1 MMISLRHIERAYHKG
16 ALNIAALHDIDLEI
30 AEGEFLAIMGPSG
43 SGKSTLLH
51 LLGCLD
57 RPTGGAYHLD
67 GVDVTTLNDAELSRI
82 RSQKI
87 GFVFQ
92 AFNLLAQHTVEEN
105 IAAPLLYAAAGTFL
119 PSQTRQT
126 VHALAEQ
133 VGLGHR
139 LHHRPTELS
148 GGEMQRVAIARAL
161 ILQPRVILADEPT
174 GNLDS
179 RTSDEI
185 MALLA
190 ALHQQGHTLIV
201 VTHEPRI
208 AAFAQRILHLKD
220 GAIERIETRKTSF
233 GQTESPVHPERVERD
248 ATSFH
253 APRGTPLAG
262 RSASDAPQSGK
273 HTHSTQSVERA
284 NLSFFVS
291 MLRVAMQGVLLHKLR
306 SLLSVLGIV
315 FGIGAIIAM
324 LAIGAGAKQEL
335 LEQINLLGTN
345 TMTIKAVAPPEESLE
360 RGYGQRSEGLT
371 EDDADRLAQV
381 SPFVQAIAPV
391 RLLTLPAQYQ
401 QQTAQADLVG
411 TTPAYQQSGNL
422 SLHAG
427 RFLTDGD
434 LAEASRVCVIGD
446 EIRQALF
453 AFRNPLGELIK
464 IREEWFQVVGVLSNR
479 QAASKKQT
487 LIQMRNVNRQVII
500 PLATAAMFSPPQE
513 RRRIQEIAIRVDEAR
528 NVDAAARLI
537 RSTLTRLH
545 YGANDYE
552 VTIPRELLRQSQQT
566 QRVFN
571 IVMGSI
577 AGISLLVGGIGIM
590 NIMLATVTERTRE
603 IGIRR
608 AIGASQ
614 RMILLQ
620 FLIETLTLTLVG
632 GVSGIALGVGGAWL
646 ITAFA
651 GWRTVISL
659 DTILIACGVSAVIGL
674 IFGLYPASQAARKHP
689 IAALRYE

>member
-1 MMISLRHIERAYHKG
+1 MLISLRHIERAYHKG
-16 ALNIAALHDIDLEI
+16 ALNIAALHDIDIEI

-105 IAAPLLYAAAGTFL
+105 IAAPLLYAAAGAFL

-133 VGLGHR
+133 VGLRHR
-139 LHHRPTELS
+139 LSHRPTELS

-220 GAIERIETRKTSF
+220 GAIERIETPRTALPGF
-233 GQTESPVHPERVERD
+233 ETLAGL
-248 ATSFH
+248 
-253 APRGTPLAG
+253 APRATKSEAHASQHPATP
-262 RSASDAPQSGK
+262 R
-273 HTHSTQSVERA
+273 V
-284 NLSFFVS
+284 SFFVS

-434 LAEASRVCVIGD
+434 LSEASRVCVIGD

-537 RSTLTRLH
+537 RSALTRLH

-552 VTIPRELLRQSQQT
+552 VMIPRELLRQSQQT

-590 NIMLATVTERTRE
+590 NIMLANVTERTRE
-603 IGIRR
+603 IGLRR

>member
-1 MMISLRHIERAYHKG
+1 MISLRHIERAYRKG
-16 ALNIAALHDIDLEI
+16 TLNITALRDIDLEI
-30 AEGEFLAIMGPSG
+30 ADGEFLAIMGPSG

-57 RPTGGAYHLD
+57 RPTGGEYLLD
-67 GVDVTTLNDAELSRI
+67 GADVTTLNDAELSRI
-82 RSQKI
+82 RNQKI

-92 AFNLLAQHTVEEN
+92 AFNLLPQHSVEEN
-105 IAAPLLYAAAGTFL
+105 IAAPFLYAPSNTFT
-119 PSQTRQT
+119 PSQTKQT
-126 VHALAEQ
+126 VHALAEG
-133 VGLGHR
+133 VGLHQR
-139 LHHRPTELS
+139 LLHRPTELS

-161 ILQPRVILADEPT
+161 VMRPRMILADEPT

-179 RTSDEI
+179 RTGEEI

-190 ALHQQGHTLIV
+190 ALHQQGHTLVV

-208 AAFAQRILHLKD
+208 AAFAQRVLHLKD
-220 GAIERIETRKTSF
+220 GAIERIETRETPPLDAAEPYP
-233 GQTESPVHPERVERD
+233 GQPCSDMAV
-248 ATSFH
+248 
-253 APRGTPLAG
+253 RGTVQPRLAFL
-262 RSASDAPQSGK
+262 A
-273 HTHSTQSVERA
+273 
-284 NLSFFVS
+284 S
-291 MLRVAMQGVLLHKLR
+291 MLRVATQGVLLHKLR

-315 FGIGAIIAM
+315 FGVGAIIAM

-335 LEQINLLGTN
+335 LEQIALLGTN
-345 TMTIKAVAPPEESLE
+345 TMTIKAAPQLEAPLE
-360 RGYGQRSEGLT
+360 RGAAQRSEGLT
-371 EDDADRLAQV
+371 EGDADRLAQV
-381 SPFVQAIAPV
+381 SPFIQAIAPV
-391 RLLTLPAQYQ
+391 RLLALPTQYQ
-401 QQTAQADLVG
+401 QQFTQADVIG
-411 TTPAYQQSGNL
+411 TTTPYLQSGNL
-422 SLHAG
+422 SLQSG
-427 RFLTDGD
+427 RFLTDSD

-446 EIRQALF
+446 DIRQALF
-453 AFRNPLGELIK
+453 AFRNPVGELIK
-464 IREEWFQVVGVLSNR
+464 IRNEWFQVVGVLSNK
-479 QAASKKQT
+479 QFNLKKQT
-487 LIQMRNVNRQVII
+487 SLQVRNVNRQVII
-500 PLATAAMFSPPQE
+500 PLSTAVMFIPPQE
-513 RRRIQEIAIRVDEAR
+513 RQRIQEIAIRVDDAR

-537 RSTLTRLH
+537 RSALNRIH
-545 YGANDYE
+545 YGAQDYE
-552 VTIPRELLRQSQQT
+552 LVIPRELLRQSQQT

-632 GVSGIALGVGGAWL
+632 GVLGIALGVGGAWL

-651 GWRTVISL
+651 RWRTVIAF
-659 DTILIACGVSAVIGL
+659 DTILIACGVSAVTGL

>member
-1 MMISLRHIERAYHKG
+1 MISLRHIERAYRKG
-16 ALNIAALHDIDLEI
+16 ALNIAALHEIDLEI

-57 RPTGGAYHLD
+57 RPTDGAYFFD
-67 GVDVTTLNDAELSRI
+67 GADVTTLNDAEISRI
-82 RSQKI
+82 RHQKI
-87 GFVFQ
+87 GFIFQ
-92 AFNLLAQHTVEEN
+92 AFNLLPQHTVAEN
-105 IAAPLLYAAAGTFL
+105 IAAPLLYGSSDAIPPAERRRA
-119 PSQTRQT
+119 
-126 VHALAEQ
+126 VNALAEQ
-133 VGLGHR
+133 VGLSHR

-161 ILQPRVILADEPT
+161 IMQPRMILADEPT

-179 RTSDEI
+179 RTGDDI

-190 ALHQQGHTLIV
+190 TLHQQGHTLVV

-208 AAFAQRILHLKD
+208 ATFAQRVLYLKD
-220 GAIERIETRKTSF
+220 GVIERIETREISSVSPEVSVRPEPVEGKRSSASPFDRLRTN
-233 GQTESPVHPERVERD
+233 GNNTHES
-248 ATSFH
+248 
-253 APRGTPLAG
+253 APR
-262 RSASDAPQSGK
+262 
-273 HTHSTQSVERA
+273 
-284 NLSFFVS
+284 LSFLAS

-306 SLLSVLGIV
+306 SFLSVLGIV

-324 LAIGAGAKQEL
+324 LAISAGAKQEL
-335 LEQINLLGTN
+335 LEQIALLGTN
-345 TMTIKAVAPPEESLE
+345 TMTIKAVAPSEEPLE
-360 RGYGQRSEGLT
+360 RGEAQRSEGLT
-371 EDDADRLAQV
+371 EDDVDRLAQV
-381 SPFVQAIAPV
+381 SAFIRAIAPV

-401 QQTAQADLVG
+401 QQIAQAEVVG
-411 TTPAYQQSGNL
+411 TTPAFRESGNL
-422 SLHAG
+422 SLHSG
-427 RFLTDGD
+427 RFLLESD
-434 LAEASRVCVIGD
+434 LAEANRVCVIGAD
-446 EIRQALF
+446 IRQALF
-453 AFRNPLGELIK
+453 AFRNPVGELIK
-464 IREEWFQVVGVLSNR
+464 IRDEWFQIVGILNNR
-479 QAASKKQT
+479 QFDPKKQANM
-487 LIQMRNVNRQVII
+487 QMRNINRQVII
-500 PLATAAMFSPPQE
+500 PLSTAAMFVQPQE
-513 RRRIQEIAIRVDEAR
+513 RRRIQEIAVRIDDAR

-537 RSTLTRLH
+537 RSALNRLH

-552 VTIPRELLRQSQQT
+552 LTIPRELLRQSQQT

-632 GVSGIALGVGGAWL
+632 GVLGLMLGVGGAWL

-651 GWRTVISL
+651 RWRTVIAL

-674 IFGLYPASQAARKHP
+674 IFGLYPAVQAARKHP

>member
-1 MMISLRHIERAYHKG
+1 MISLRHIERAYRKG
-16 ALNIAALHDIDLEI
+16 MLNIAALRDIDLEI
-30 AEGEFLAIMGPSG
+30 ADGEFLAIMGPSG

-57 RPTGGAYHLD
+57 RPTGGEYLLD
-67 GVDVTTLNDAELSRI
+67 GADVTTLNDAELSRI
-82 RSQKI
+82 RNQKI

-92 AFNLLAQHTVEEN
+92 AFNLLPQHSVEEN
-105 IAAPLLYAAAGTFL
+105 IAAPFLYAPSNTFT
-119 PSQTRQT
+119 PPQTKQT
-126 VHALAEQ
+126 VHALAEE
-133 VGLGHR
+133 VGLHQR
-139 LHHRPTELS
+139 LLHRPTELS

-161 ILQPRVILADEPT
+161 VMRPRMILADEPT

-179 RTSDEI
+179 RTGDDI
-185 MALLA
+185 MALLVT
-190 ALHQQGHTLIV
+190 LHQHGHTLVV

-208 AAFAQRILHLKD
+208 ATFAQRVLYLKD
-220 GAIERIETRKTSF
+220 GAIERIETREISS
-233 GQTESPVHPERVERD
+233 E

-253 APRGTPLAG
+253 ALRGTPSAG
-262 RSASDAPQSGK
+262 RSASATPQSNEQ
-273 HTHSTQSVERA
+273 THSTQSVERTQRA
-284 NLSFFVS
+284 NLAFFAS

-335 LEQINLLGTN
+335 LEQIALLGTN
-345 TMTIKAVAPPEESLE
+345 TMTIKAAPQPEAPLE
-360 RGYGQRSEGLT
+360 RGAAQRSEGLT
-371 EDDADRLAQV
+371 EGDADRLAQV
-381 SPFVQAIAPV
+381 SPFIQAIAPV
-391 RLLTLPAQYQ
+391 RLLALPTQYQ
-401 QQTAQADLVG
+401 QQFAQADVIG
-411 TTPAYQQSGNL
+411 TTTPYLQSSNL
-422 SLHAG
+422 SLQSG
-427 RFLTDGD
+427 RFLTDSE
-434 LAEASRVCVIGD
+434 LTEASRVCVIGD
-446 EIRQALF
+446 DIRQALF
-453 AFRNPLGELIK
+453 AFRNPVGELIK
-464 IREEWFQVVGVLSNR
+464 IRDEWFQVVGVLSNK
-479 QAASKKQT
+479 QFNLKKQT
-487 LIQMRNVNRQVII
+487 SLQVRNVNRQVII
-500 PLATAAMFSPPQE
+500 PLSTAVMFIPPQE
-513 RRRIQEIAIRVDEAR
+513 RQRIQEIAIRVDDAR

-537 RSTLTRLH
+537 RAALNRLH
-545 YGANDYE
+545 YGAQDYE
-552 VTIPRELLRQSQQT
+552 LVIPRELLRQSQQT

-632 GVSGIALGVGGAWL
+632 GVLGLMLGVGGAWL

-651 GWRTVISL
+651 GWRTVIAL

-674 IFGLYPASQAARKHP
+674 VFGLYPASQAARKHP

>member
-1 MMISLRHIERAYHKG
+1 MISLRHIERAYRKG
-16 ALNIAALHDIDLEI
+16 ALNIAALRDIDIEI
-30 AEGEFLAIMGPSG
+30 ADGEFLAIMGPSG

-57 RPTGGAYHLD
+57 RPTGGEYLLD
-67 GVDVTTLNDAELSRI
+67 GADVTTLNDAELSRI
-82 RSQKI
+82 RNQKL

-92 AFNLLAQHTVEEN
+92 AFNLLPQHSVEEN
-105 IAAPLLYAAAGTFL
+105 IAAPFLYAPSNTFTPL
-119 PSQTRQT
+119 QTKQT
-126 VHALAEQ
+126 VHALAEK
-133 VGLGHR
+133 VGLHQR
-139 LHHRPTELS
+139 LLHRPTELS

-161 ILQPRVILADEPT
+161 AMRPRMILADEPT

-179 RTSDEI
+179 RTGDEI
-185 MALLA
+185 MSLLA
-190 ALHQQGHTLIV
+190 SLHKQGHTVIV

-220 GAIERIETRKTSF
+220 GAIERIETREISS
-233 GQTESPVHPERVERD
+233 E

-253 APRGTPLAG
+253 ALRGTPSAG
-262 RSASDAPQSGK
+262 RSASAAPQSGEQ
-273 HTHSTQSVERA
+273 THSTQSAERAQRA
-284 NLSFFVS
+284 NLAFFAS

-335 LEQINLLGTN
+335 LEQIALLGTN
-345 TMTIKAVAPPEESLE
+345 TMTIKAAPPSEAPLE
-360 RGYGQRSEGLT
+360 RGAAQRSEGLT
-371 EDDADRLAQV
+371 EGDADRLAQV
-381 SPFVQAIAPV
+381 SPFIQAIAPV
-391 RLLTLPAQYQ
+391 RLLALPTQYQ
-401 QQTAQADLVG
+401 QQFAQADIIG
-411 TTPAYQQSGNL
+411 TTTPYLQSSNL
-422 SLHAG
+422 SLQSG
-427 RFLTDGD
+427 RFLTDSD

-446 EIRQALF
+446 DIRQALF
-453 AFRNPLGELIK
+453 AFRNPVGELIK
-464 IREEWFQVVGVLSNR
+464 IRDEWFQVVGVLSNK
-479 QAASKKQT
+479 QFNLKKQT
-487 LIQMRNVNRQVII
+487 SLQVRNVNRQVII
-500 PLATAAMFSPPQE
+500 PLSTAVMFIPPQE
-513 RRRIQEIAIRVDEAR
+513 RRRIQEIALRVDDAR

-537 RSTLTRLH
+537 RSTLNRLH
-545 YGANDYE
+545 YGAQDYE
-552 VTIPRELLRQSQQT
+552 LVIPRELLRQSQQT

-632 GVSGIALGVGGAWL
+632 GILGIALGVGGAWL

-651 GWRTVISL
+651 RWRTVIAF
-659 DTILIACGVSAVIGL
+659 DTILIACGISAVIGL
-674 IFGLYPASQAARKHP
+674 IFGLYPALQAARKHP

>member
-1 MMISLRHIERAYHKG
+1 MLISLNSIERAYRKG
-16 ALNIAALHDIDLEI
+16 ALNIAALHHIDVEI

-57 RPTGGAYHLD
+57 RPTGGAYLLD
-67 GVDVTTLNDAELSRI
+67 GVDVTTLNDTELSRI
-82 RSQKI
+82 RNQKI

-92 AFNLLAQHTVEEN
+92 AFNLLPQHTVEEN
-105 IAAPLLYAAAGTFL
+105 IAAPLLYAANPCAAAQKQ
-119 PSQTRQT
+119 QTA
-126 VHALAEQ
+126 HALAEQ

-161 ILQPRVILADEPT
+161 IMQPRVILADEPT

-179 RTSDEI
+179 RTGDEI
-185 MALLA
+185 MRLLIS
-190 ALHQQGHTLIV
+190 LREQGHTLIV
-201 VTHEPRI
+201 VTHEPRV

-220 GAIERIETRKTSF
+220 GTIERIETPETS
-233 GQTESPVHPERVERD
+233 D
-248 ATSFH
+248 ALSFH
-253 APRGTPLAG
+253 APRGTSLVG
-262 RSASDAPQSGK
+262 RSASSAPQSGERW
-273 HTHSTQSVERA
+273 HSTRSVERERHSPTPPFPFA
-284 NLSFFVS
+284 A
-291 MLRVAMQGVLLHKLR
+291 MLRVATQGVLLHKLR
-306 SLLSVLGIV
+306 SFLSVLGIV

-335 LEQINLLGTN
+335 LEQISLLGTN
-345 TMTIKAVAPPEESLE
+345 TITIKAVAPSEEPLE
-360 RGYGQRSEGLT
+360 RGDAQRSEGLT
-371 EDDADRLAQV
+371 EDDVDRIAQV
-381 SPFVQAIAPV
+381 SPLIQAIAPA
-391 RLLTLPAQYQ
+391 RLLTLPTQYQ
-401 QQTAQADLVG
+401 QQTAQADIVG
-411 TTPAYQQSGNL
+411 TTPAYRQSGNL
-422 SLHAG
+422 SLYSG
-427 RFLTDGD
+427 RFLTETD
-434 LAEASRVCVIGD
+434 LAETSQVCIIGD
-446 EIRQALF
+446 DIRQALF

-464 IREEWFQVVGVLSNR
+464 IRNEWFQVVGVLSSK
-479 QAASKKQT
+479 QLDPKKQAS
-487 LIQMRNVNRQVII
+487 IQMRNVNRQVII
-500 PLATAAMFSPPQE
+500 PLSTAAMFDQTQE
-513 RRRIQEIAIRVDEAR
+513 RRRIQEISIRVDDAR
-528 NVDAAARLI
+528 HVDDAARLI
-537 RSTLTRLH
+537 RAVLTRLH
-545 YGANDYE
+545 HGAQDYE
-552 VTIPRELLRQSQQT
+552 LIIPRELLRQSQQT

-571 IVMGSI
+571 VVMGSI

-632 GVSGIALGVGGAWL
+632 GVLGIALGVGGAWL

-651 GWRTVISL
+651 HWRTVISF

>member
-1 MMISLRHIERAYHKG
+1 MLISLDSIERAYRKG
-16 ALNIAALHDIDLEI
+16 TLNIAALHHIDVEI

-57 RPTGGAYHLD
+57 RPTGGAYRLD
-67 GVDVTTLNDAELSRI
+67 GADVTTLNDTELSRI
-82 RSQKI
+82 RNQKI

-92 AFNLLAQHTVEEN
+92 AFNLLPQHTVEEN
-105 IAAPLLYAAAGTFL
+105 IAAPLLYAAAKPFTAA
-119 PSQTRQT
+119 QTRQAAR
-126 VHALAEQ
+126 ALAEQ
-133 VGLGHR
+133 VGLSQR

-161 ILQPRVILADEPT
+161 IMQPRVILADEPT

-179 RTSDEI
+179 RTGDEI
-185 MALLA
+185 MRLLIS
-190 ALHQQGHTLIV
+190 LREQGHTLIV
-201 VTHEPRI
+201 VTHEPRV

-220 GAIERIETRKTSF
+220 GAIERIET
-233 GQTESPVHPERVERD
+233 PE
-248 ATSFH
+248 ALSFH
-253 APRGTPLAG
+253 APRGTPLVG
-262 RSASDAPQSGK
+262 RSASSAPQRGERR
-273 HTHSTQSVERA
+273 HSTRSMERERHSPTPPFPFA
-284 NLSFFVS
+284 A

-306 SLLSVLGIV
+306 SFLSVLGIV

-335 LEQINLLGTN
+335 LEQISLLGTN
-345 TMTIKAVAPPEESLE
+345 TITIKAVAPSEEPLE
-360 RGYGQRSEGLT
+360 RGDAQRSEGLT
-371 EDDADRLAQV
+371 EGDVERIAQV
-381 SPFVQAIAPV
+381 SPFIQAIAPAH
-391 RLLTLPAQYQ
+391 LLTLPTQYQ
-401 QQTAQADLVG
+401 QQTAQADIVG
-411 TTPAYQQSGNL
+411 TTPAYRQSGNL
-422 SLHAG
+422 SLHSG
-427 RFLTDGD
+427 RFLTETD
-434 LAEASRVCVIGD
+434 LADASQVCVIGD
-446 EIRQALF
+446 DVRQALF
-453 AFRNPLGELIK
+453 AFQPPLGELIK
-464 IREEWFQVVGVLSNR
+464 IRNEWFQVVGVLGNR
-479 QAASKKQT
+479 QLDPTKQAM
-487 LIQMRNVNRQVII
+487 IRMRNVNRQVII
-500 PLATAAMFSPPQE
+500 PLSTSAMFGQTQE
-513 RRRIQEIAIRVDEAR
+513 RHRIEEIAIRVDDAR

-537 RSTLTRLH
+537 RAALTRLH
-545 YGANDYE
+545 HGAQDYE
-552 VTIPRELLRQSQQT
+552 LIIPRELLRQSQQT

-571 IVMGSI
+571 VVMGSI

-632 GVSGIALGVGGAWL
+632 GILGIALGVGGAWL

-651 GWRTVISL
+651 RWRTVIAF